1 MNKKQ
6 KIIIITIILSLV
18 LLFSG
23 LTYAYFTSQTNNE
36 SGSTIVVKGG
46 TMNITYANGSGDIIM
61 ENIYPRD
68 KEWVNKT
75 FTVTGDNTTELEM
88 DYRIYL
94 QTTSNSFNQKDLTAS
109 ISGTS
114 TNTEDT
120 LVTKTDISIP
130 VKGKTLLGRG
140 VFTSKT
146 ATHNYSLKIYY
157 KETGENQNN
166 GQDKTYTGYV
176 TLDSGNELSYDCL
189 IEQEQTSSTT
199 EISTFNSPY
208 HRDQF
213 ESVIF
218 NNTREVPSNALD
230 SWDVSNNQNGSVMA
244 YILDEDNDNLYE
256 LYIGQEGGVVANP
269 NSARL
274 FNYFTKVTKYDLTYF
289 DTSKVTTML
298 LMFNKNFSLET
309 IDISNFKTSNVTDL
323 SALFQVNTK
332 LTEIKGLTNLD
343 VSNVTSLSNAFKD
356 CTNLKSL
363 DITGWNTSKVEAM
376 AATFDNCSSLEE
388 IKGLE
393 DIDTSNVTTMRFLFN
408 HNVLKSLDLSKWNTS
423 NVTDFLGIFNVSKIT
438 DLSSIA
444 NLDTSK
450 VTNMQQVFRYVNY
463 ETIDISGWINN
474 SNLLYTN
481 FMFNH
486 ATIKNL
492 YMNKLSFDSVTSH
505 LNMFESANIT
515 NIYVKDEAAKTWI
528 EARLA
533 EVNKT
538 ANVQIAN

>member
-1 MNKKQ
+1 MNK
-6 KIIIITIILSLV
+6 KIIIITTILSLV
-18 LLFSG
+18 LLSIG

-46 TMNITYANGSGDIIM
+46 TMNIIYANGSGDIVM
-61 ENIYPRD
+61 ENIYPRE
-68 KEWVNKT
+68 KEWVNKE
-75 FTVTGDNTTELEM
+75 FTVTGNNTTELSM

-94 QTTSNSFNQKDLTAS
+94 QTTSNSFNQKDLTLS

-114 TNTEDT
+114 TNSEDT
-120 LVTKTDISIP
+120 LVTKNDIAIP

-189 IEQEQTSSTT
+189 IEQEQTSATT
-199 EISTFNSPY
+199 EISTFNGPY
-208 HRDQF
+208 NRDQF
-213 ESVIF
+213 ETVIF
-218 NNTREVPSNALD
+218 KNTNTVPSNVID

-244 YILDEDNDNLYE
+244 YILDEDNDGLYE
-256 LYIGQEGGVVANP
+256 LYIGQDGGVVANP

-289 DTSKVTTML
+289 DTSKVTTMR

-323 SALFQVNTK
+323 TALFQVNTK
-332 LTEIKGLTNLD
+332 LTEIKGLANLD
-343 VSNVTSLSNAFKD
+343 VSNVTSLSNAFMD
-356 CTNLKSL
+356 CSSLKSL

-376 AATFDNCSSLEE
+376 SSTFDDCSSLEE

-393 DIDTSNVTTMRFLFN
+393 DIDTSKVTTMRFLFN

-423 NVTDFLGIFNVSKIT
+423 NVTDFFGIFNVSKIA
-438 DLSSIA
+438 DLSSVA
-444 NLDTSK
+444 NWDTSK

-474 SNLLYTN
+474 SNLLITN
-481 FMFNH
+481 LMFYH

-492 YMNKLSFDSVTSH
+492 YMNKLSFDSVTDYQ
-505 LNMFESANIT
+505 NMFESANIT

-533 EVNKT
+533 EANKT

>member
-189 IEQEQTSSTT
+189 IEQEQTPSTT

-423 NVTDFLGIFNVSKIT
+423 NVTNFLGIFNVSKIT